1 VLGCKDNILWC
12 PNEIVQIGALN
23 CLAFAAAFVRK
34 IEIFSKLLDTT
45 KRLEEFLLLLLLLGI
60 AKRFTEL
67 EKATETQGALRK
79 NRGVLGFERN
89 G

>member
-1 VLGCKDNILWC
+1 VLGCKENILWC

-34 IEIFSKLLDTT
+34 IDFFSKLLDTT
-45 KRLEEFLLLLLLLGI
+45 KRPEELLLLLLLLLLHI

-67 EKATETQGALRK
+67 EKATKTQGPLGK
-79 NRGVLGFERN
+79 KRGF
-89 G
+89 

>member
-1 VLGCKDNILWC
+1 VLGCKENILWC

-34 IEIFSKLLDTT
+34 IDFFSKLLDTT
-45 KRLEEFLLLLLLLGI
+45 KRLEELLLLLLLHI

-67 EKATETQGALRK
+67 EKATKTQGPLGK
-79 NRGVLGFERN
+79 KRGF
-89 G
+89 